1 MDEEMR
7 EELSD
12 IVESSVESAVEAA
25 FEEKLEDISWE
36 LREQVQDAISDNI
49 SEFFA
54 EGIDEFLANHQ
65 FLLKDGTVIQTRQR
79 TKVLSPD
86 KKKLLICYGGLRV
99 DGLSLI
105 VQTRISCWDTLYAYD
120 SEADATAALEKVKD
134 AIERGD
140 ALIEL

>member
-1 MDEEMR
+1 MDEDMR

-12 IVESSVESAVEAA
+12 IVEASVESAVEAA

-54 EGIDEFLANHQ
+54 EGIDVFLANHQ
-65 FLLKDGTVIQTRQR
+65 FLLKDGTVIQTRSK

-86 KKKLLICYGGLRV
+86 KKKLLICYGGLKL
-99 DGLSLI
+99 DGFSLI
-105 VQTRISCWDTLYAYD
+105 VQTRISSWDTLYAYD
-120 SEADATAALEKVKD
+120 NEADVIEALEKVKD

>member
-1 MDEEMR
+1 MDEDMR

-12 IVESSVESAVEAA
+12 IVEASVESAVEAA

-54 EGIDEFLANHQ
+54 EGIDVFLANHQ
-65 FLLKDGTVIQTRQR
+65 FLLKDGTVIQTRPK

-86 KKKLLICYGGLRV
+86 KKKLLICYGGLKV
-99 DGLSLI
+99 DGFSLI
-105 VQTRISCWDTLYAYD
+105 VQTRISSWDTLYAYD
-120 SEADATAALEKVKD
+120 NEADVIEALEKVKD